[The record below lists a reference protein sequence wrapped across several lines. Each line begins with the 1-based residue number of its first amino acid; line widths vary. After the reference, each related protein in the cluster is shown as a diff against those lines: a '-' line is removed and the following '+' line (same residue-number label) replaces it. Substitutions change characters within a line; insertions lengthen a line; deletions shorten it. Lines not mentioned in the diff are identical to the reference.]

1 MKVEER
7 KDLLLQSLKQSF
19 VDDYDVYKNIVEQ
32 INSDFEK
39 LELGYRWTY
48 DEFCVNFLNVSIQKL
63 EEIDIFRYPNF
74 SEFVKNFWKFNL
86 IIIRTV
92 IINKFEELGYD
103 YEKNLTSVR
112 ESYFLDNPQLK
123 N

>member
-19 VDDYDVYKNIVEQ
+19 VDDYDIYKNIVEQ